1 MTDLLRF
8 LLRHAVLGMVIGIAF
23 TALILVLDIGQI
35 RTLTASDPAGMGVRL
50 LLAFFIGS
58 TFASLQMGI
67 AVMYAPPG
75 GEGEDEDR
83 HGSGED

>member
-8 LLRHAVLGMVIGIAF
+8 LLRHAVLGMAIGIAF
-23 TALILVLDIGQI
+23 TAVLLVFDIGHL
-35 RTLTASDPAGMGVRL
+35 RTLTAGDPAGTGVRL

-67 AVMYAPPG
+67 AVMLAPPDRQNDDETG
-75 GEGEDEDR
+75 AGED
-83 HGSGED
+83 

>member
-8 LLRHAVLGMVIGIAF
+8 LLRHAILGAALGVAF
-23 TALILVLDIGQI
+23 TALILVFDVGSI
-35 RTLTASDPAGMGVRL
+35 RTLTQGTATGTGVRL
-50 LLAFFIGS
+50 LLTFFVGS

-75 GEGEDEDR
+75 GKTDADSDEDPE
-83 HGSGED
+83 S